1 MSQCLR
7 PATLLKKRLWHRCF
21 PANLTKFLRTLFLW
35 NTYGWLLLYIIIST
49 QNRDRK
55 ERKKSATHRSSRQR
69 CSFRKAVL
77 KHFAIFTGKHLLLES
92 LFKKV
97 ADLKPC
103 NFIKK
108 KLQHR
113 CFSVNI
119 AEFLRTPIL
128 KNICE
133 RLLLSIPI
141 SGQCA
146 HDLQKAFCCFQ
157 VVWNGNIG
165 QKWVNPF

>member
-1 MSQCLR
+1 MFSCESYEI
-7 PATLLKKRLWHRCF
+7 PKNT
-21 PANLTKFLRTLFLW
+21 FLW

-55 ERKKSATHRSSRQR
+55 QRKKSATHRSSRQR
-69 CSFRKAVL
+69 CSFRKTVL
-77 KHFAIFTGKHLLLES
+77 KHFAIFTGKHLLFES

>member
-1 MSQCLR
+1 MDDCFCILLSQHKTVTENNER
-7 PATLLKKRLWHRCF
+7 NLLPTEAAARGVLSEK
-21 PANLTKFLRTLFLW
+21 LFL
-35 NTYGWLLLYIIIST
+35 NILQYSQEST
-49 QNRDRK
+49 C
-55 ERKKSATHRSSRQR
+55 
-69 CSFRKAVL
+69 CS
-77 KHFAIFTGKHLLLES
+77 S

>member
-1 MSQCLR
+1 MDDCFCILLSQHKTVTENNER
-7 PATLLKKRLWHRCF
+7 NLLSTEAAARGVLSEK
-21 PANLTKFLRTLFLW
+21 LFL
-35 NTYGWLLLYIIIST
+35 NILQYSQEST
-49 QNRDRK
+49 VVGV
-55 ERKKSATHRSSRQR
+55 
-69 CSFRKAVL
+69 SFS
-77 KHFAIFTGKHLLLES
+77 ES
-92 LFKKV
+92 CRPE
-97 ADLKPC
+97 PC